1 VITSVLQRL
10 GWSLEHVEL
19 LPGREPEFYPVAD
32 LPLRPE
38 THRLLDRYPQGVYR
52 HQRLAL
58 ESYLEGKDLCVATST
73 ASGKSLVFYATGVEC
88 LAADPSARILAI
100 YPLKALARE
109 QESRWQKEL
118 ESAGIVA
125 SVGRI
130 DGGVKDRQQR
140 ERILASSRVVLM
152 TPDIIHAWL
161 LSSLSARR
169 VQRFLA
175 SLRLVIVDE
184 VHVYTGVFGS
194 NAAYVFRRLQH
205 AARTLAGGDRLQFV
219 AASATVA
226 NPEQHLAQLFGR
238 TVQVIGDQADTS
250 PRHERQLYLVRPPAG
265 QALYT
270 ALPHLLRAV
279 VDNTPYRFLTFVD
292 SRRQTEQLATILA
305 RARFNRPEE
314 DPAYGD
320 GVDDGDLEG
329 SGPEAEREGD
339 AALADRL
346 LERLPVLPYRSGYEE
361 TDREAIQSRLSEG
374 TLRGIISTSALELGL
389 DIQGLDM
396 VILVGIPQTVTS
408 LQQRIGRV
416 GRHGP
421 GSIVLID
428 AGGLADELVF
438 NEPERLFDR
447 PLLPAVLHL
456 ENRRIQ
462 YIHALCFASRGG
474 EYDTLTGADVEGEG
488 DIALRVTGS
497 WPPGFLELCQAE
509 RAGQVPLDLHN
520 LKADGG
526 DDPWHAFPLRDVGV
540 QYTVEQRT
548 GDLVR
553 LGSLSS
559 AQLMREGYPGAVYYY
574 LTRPYRVVRVS
585 QREKK
590 VLVRRERYY
599 TTDPYGPLVLISPQ
613 LTPEGVHRAV
623 RMGEFRAVECELYV
637 SERVFGYTERRGGN
651 KMPPVKYPCEYWHLA
666 SFSRNYTST
675 GVILSHPALSN
686 SGVQLKL
693 LADLLLEAFL
703 LVVPFERSE
712 VNSSTGKHW
721 KTQNGFGEGE
731 PFLAIYDQT
740 YGSLR
745 LTGRLLEPAVL
756 PEVLTEALHVLRSGR
771 VEAVEGI
778 SEATVQALQAL
789 AQDCAGQAEPLE
801 LFSSAP
807 ERTGELEGEPV
818 IAPGSV
824 GWIITDDN
832 QEFQIQRVFY
842 HPREGLR
849 YYGRRLGQ
857 QEQPDVQ
864 VWFPVTNIRPIP
876 GISRMGV
883 YDYETGEVR
892 LLDE

>member
-1 VITSVLQRL
+1 MITSVLQRL
-10 GWSLEHVEL
+10 GWSLEHQRQ
-19 LPGREPEFYPVAD
+19 LPGRKAEYYPVSD
-32 LPLRPE
+32 LQLRPE
-38 THRLLDRYPQGVYR
+38 THRLLNRYPEGVYC

-58 ESYLEGKDLCVATST
+58 ESYLAGEDLCVATGT
-73 ASGKSLVFYATGVEC
+73 ASGKSLVFYATGVDC
-88 LAADPSARILAI
+88 LAADPGARILAI

-109 QESRWQKEL
+109 QETRWKKEL
-118 ESAGIVA
+118 EWAGIEA
-125 SVGRI
+125 RVGRI
-130 DGGVKDRQQR
+130 DGGVKDPQQR

-161 LSSLSARR
+161 LSSLSSRR

-205 AARTLAGGDRLQFV
+205 AAHTLAGGDRVQFV

-238 TVQVIGDQADTS
+238 TVRVIGDQADTS
-250 PRHERQLYLVRPPAG
+250 PRHERQLYLVRPPTG
-265 QALYT
+265 QSLYT
-270 ALPHLLRAV
+270 ALPHLLRAL
-279 VDNTPYRFLTFVD
+279 VDETPYRFLTFVD

-305 RARFNRPEE
+305 RARFNKPEE
-314 DPAYGD
+314 DLAETD
-320 GVDDGDLEG
+320 GEE
-329 SGPEAEREGD
+329 SGEPEAERESD
-339 AALADRL
+339 AASADRL

-396 VILVGIPQTVTS
+396 VILVGIPQTTTS

-421 GSIVLID
+421 GTIVLID

-474 EYDTLTGADVEGEG
+474 EYDTLTGMDVEGEG
-488 DIALRVTGS
+488 EIALRVTGS

-559 AQLMREGYPGAVYYY
+559 AQLMREAYPGAVYYY

-590 VLVRRERYY
+590 VLVKRERYY
-599 TTDPYGPLVLISPQ
+599 TTDPYGPPVLISPQ

-623 RMGEFRAVECELYV
+623 RMGELRAVECELYV

-651 KMPPVKYPCEYWHLA
+651 KLPPVKYPCEYWHLA
-666 SFSRNYTST
+666 SFGRNYTST
-675 GVILSHPALSN
+675 GVILSHPVLSHP
-686 SGVQLKL
+686 GVQVKL

-721 KTQNGFGEGE
+721 KSQTGFQEGE

-745 LTGRLLEPAVL
+745 LTGRLLEPGVL
-756 PEVLTEALHVLRSGR
+756 REVVAEAMHVLRSGR
-771 VEAVEGI
+771 VEAPEGI
-778 SEATVQALQAL
+778 LDATVQALQQL
-789 AQDCAGQAEPLE
+789 AEDCVGEPEPLE
-801 LFSSAP
+801 LFASSP
-807 ERTGELEGEPV
+807 EPAGELEGERV
-818 IAPGSV
+818 IVPGSV
-824 GWIITDDN
+824 GWIVTDDN
-832 QEFQIQRVFY
+832 QEFEVERVFC
-842 HPREGLR
+842 HPKEGLR
-849 YYGRRLGQ
+849 YYGRRRGQ
-857 QEQPDVQ
+857 MEQPDVQ
-864 VWFPVTNIRPIP
+864 VWFPAANIRPIP
-876 GISRMGV
+876 GISRMGI

-892 LLDE
+892 PLDE